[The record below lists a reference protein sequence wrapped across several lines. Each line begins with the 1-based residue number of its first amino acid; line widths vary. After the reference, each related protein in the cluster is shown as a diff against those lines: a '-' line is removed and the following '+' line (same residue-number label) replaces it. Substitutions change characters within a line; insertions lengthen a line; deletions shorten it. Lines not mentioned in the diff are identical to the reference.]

1 MRDVEFLVVDRVAV
15 DDELQ
20 DAGTVGPE
28 LAYLARS
35 YCSSPRALVFR
46 NPSSDWRLFVVL
58 LPLASRL
65 SLMANPIFAQLTRA
79 WGLNARFVGVD
90 RDRLVY
96 DFRAL
101 LSDRTLKLLVD
112 LLARNEAAGI
122 AQAGPP
128 GDGAQHGGDETLDL
142 LFASLADEM
151 LTVLDR
157 RRDDWGRHLDREH
170 RLEPTVPASLFDR
183 AGRYPDFLARLRAAL
198 RDEIV
203 DVAFYGRALRSI
215 DLREDAIDARIVA
228 IVEASLDPVTMAKLA
243 RTGAGK
249 HLGCYN
255 WLRLDPRHAAPRAH
269 LLAQLPAFATFF
281 AETLVPL
288 DAWPA
293 TRGADDGDD
302 GDDGETLDAPA
313 DAAHRRSRRRQVP
326 TFDLRPLAA
335 RLDSAHSLRWAGVLR
350 RAIDAGQDRAVIEA
364 IAQRFAVGDNVVRR
378 LWRERPCALGQPP
391 TWQLAQIL
399 RRLSERDDRAWP
411 ADAPAWEALIA
422 SAVPSEAA

>member
-1 MRDVEFLVVDRVAV
+1 MKEVEFLAV
-15 DDELQ
+15 DGVPIDEELQ

-28 LAYLARS
+28 LAYLARC
-35 YCSSPRALVFR
+35 YRSSPRALVFR
-46 NPSSDWRLFVVL
+46 NPSSDWRLFVVQ

-79 WGLNARFVGVD
+79 WGLNVRFLGVD

-112 LLARNEAAGI
+112 LLARS
-122 AQAGPP
+122 
-128 GDGAQHGGDETLDL
+128 DGADAALDL
-142 LFASLADEM
+142 LFDSLAEEM

-157 RRDDWGRHLDREH
+157 RRGDWHRHLDREH
-170 RLEPTVPASLFDR
+170 RLEPGAPASLFDR
-183 AGRYPDFLARLRAAL
+183 AARCPDFLAQLRGAL
-198 RDEIV
+198 RDDIV
-203 DVAFYGRALRSI
+203 DVEFYGRALRSI
-215 DLREDAIDARIVA
+215 DLREGAIDARIAAV
-228 IVEASLDPVTMAKLA
+228 VEASLDPVTLAKLA
-243 RTGAGK
+243 RSGAGK

-255 WLRLDPRHAAPRAH
+255 WLRLDPRHAMPRAH
-269 LLAQLPAFATFF
+269 LLARLPAFATFF

-288 DAWPA
+288 DAW
-293 TRGADDGDD
+293 GAPQTDEDGDA
-302 GDDGETLDAPA
+302 EVLDTPA
-313 DAAHRRSRRRQVP
+313 DAARRRAQRRQPP

-335 RLDSAHSLRWAGVLR
+335 RQDSAHSLRWAGVLE

-378 LWRERPCALGQPP
+378 LWRDRPAALGQPP

-399 RRLSERDDRAWP
+399 RRLGERGDRDWP
-411 ADAPAWEALIA
+411 ADAAAWESLIA
-422 SAVPSEAA
+422 SAVPIEAG

>member
-1 MRDVEFLVVDRVAV
+1 LKDVEFLTVDGVPI
-15 DDELQ
+15 DEELQ

-28 LAYLARS
+28 LAHLARS
-35 YCSSPRALVFR
+35 YRYSPRALVFR

-65 SLMANPIFAQLTRA
+65 SLMTNPIFAQLTRA

-90 RDRLVY
+90 RDQLVY

-112 LLARNEAAGI
+112 LLARTEGA
-122 AQAGPP
+122 
-128 GDGAQHGGDETLDL
+128 DGALDL

-170 RLEPTVPASLFDR
+170 RLEPGVAASLFDR
-183 AGRYPDFLARLRAAL
+183 ATRYPDFLARLRAAL

-203 DVAFYGRALRSI
+203 DVGFYGRALRSI
-215 DLREDAIDARIVA
+215 DLREDAIDARITA
-228 IVEASLDPVTMAKLA
+228 IVEASLDPVTLAKLA
-243 RTGAGK
+243 RSGAGK

-269 LLAQLPAFATFF
+269 ALACLPAFATFF

-288 DAWPA
+288 DAWS
-293 TRGADDGDD
+293 GAFDDTGDD
-302 GDDGETLDAPA
+302 GDAGDTRA
-313 DAAHRRSRRRQVP
+313 DAGSPDAIADAERRRERRGQVP

-335 RLDSAHSLRWAGVLR
+335 RQDSAHSLRWSGVLR

-364 IAQRFAVGDNVVRR
+364 IAQRFAVADNVVRR
-378 LWRERPCALGQPP
+378 VWREKPAALGQPP

-399 RRLSERDDRAWP
+399 RRLGECGDRHWP
-411 ADAPAWEALIA
+411 ADAPAWEVLIA
-422 SAVPSEAA
+422 SAVPVEAA